1 MSRLHP
7 SSAAMPRSMC
17 FATLYFDGIQHSAD
31 EAKHTRKVLLRFKAT
46 GNGYIH
52 SRVALADI
60 LVRVDWNIFF
70 VTAQRLSG
78 VYGTA
83 EVSYLR
89 TISAMPVPKNSMER
103 EIF

>member
-1 MSRLHP
+1 
-7 SSAAMPRSMC
+7 
-17 FATLYFDGIQHSAD
+17 
-31 EAKHTRKVLLRFKAT
+31 VLLRFKAT

-52 SRVALADI
+52 SRVAVADI
-60 LVRVDWNIFF
+60 LVRVEWKTFF

-83 EVSYLR
+83 EVSYLP
-89 TISAMPVPKNSMER
+89 TIGAMPVPKNSVER